1 MKQNIF
7 LKLYAIRYTLY
18 APIRYTLSAQSAFTL
33 IELVLVIALLGILSA
48 AAVVT
53 VFNYK
58 KSYIEVAK
66 HKIVSDINL
75 AQQMAMTKKGTTFG
89 VFFDST
95 NNRYTVYEGTVATP
109 IDDPLD
115 KQDLIEDFARFPGVS
130 IVANYTVEFNQY
142 GAPTT
147 GGGGNVQ
154 ITDGTIT
161 RTITVTTETGRVYS
175 Q

>member
-1 MKQNIF
+1 MKPNNF
-7 LKLYAIRYTLY
+7 FKLY
-18 APIRYTLSAQSAFTL
+18 PIRYSLYAKGFTL
-33 IELVLVIALLGILSA
+33 IELVLVIALLGILAS
-48 AAVVT
+48 AAVVA

-75 AQQMAMTKKGTTFG
+75 AQTWAMTKKGTTFG

-95 NNRYTVYEGTVATP
+95 NNRYTVYEGTTATP
-109 IDDPLD
+109 VDDPLT
-115 KQDLIEDFARFPGVS
+115 KQDLIENFTHFPGVS

-142 GAPTT
+142 GAPIT
-147 GGGGNVQ
+147 GGGGSLQ
-154 ITDGTIT
+154 ITDGTVT
-161 RTITVTTETGRVYS
+161 KTITVTTGTGRVYS